1 MENSRTPDGRTDTS
15 RLLIDESPLQV
26 LPALALTVGL
36 NEAIV
41 LQQLHYWSRH
51 SSNVHE
57 GHRWVYNTIGEWR
70 QQFPFWSATTIKRIM
85 ASLREKGLIVVAQGV
100 AQSMDRTN
108 WYRLDYSALPQLDD
122 ARAQGGPIAGS
133 DGAAPSGQN
142 GLVSKETETSQ
153 ETTTESRSHSEPIGF
168 EEWLE
173 HHCDVT
179 GQRVPGRETQARAK
193 LAEKYATLSGEGRS
207 LDEMKLASVGAHA
220 DKWLRE
226 NGKVFPRNVL
236 VSERIDELIEKG
248 RRAQR
253 ERPPDEGRRRF
264 ERRGPRRSI

>member
-1 MENSRTPDGRTDTS
+1 MTTLLYETP
-15 RLLIDESPLQV
+15 PLV
-26 LPALALTVGL
+26 VNPELAAAIGL

-41 LQQLHYWSRH
+41 AQQLHYWLGRST
-51 SSNVHE
+51 NEHE
-57 GHRWVYNTIGEWR
+57 GHKWVYNTIGEWR

-85 ASLREKGLIVVAQGV
+85 ASLREKGIIVVEQGV

-122 ARAQGGPIAGS
+122 ARGQSGPIAGS
-133 DGAAPSGQN
+133 DGAAPSDQN
-142 GLVSKETETSQ
+142 GPVSKRTETTT

-168 EEWLE
+168 EEWLT

-179 GQRVPGRETQARAK
+179 GQQVPGRETQARVK
-193 LAEKYATLSGEGRS
+193 LAAKYATLTGEGRS
-207 LDEMKLASVGAHA
+207 LEDMKLASIGAHA
-220 DKWLRE
+220 DEWLRE

-248 RRAQR
+248 RRAS
-253 ERPPDEGRRRF
+253 PTNGSGPKRF
-264 ERRGPRRSI
+264 ERQGPRRDI

>member
-1 MENSRTPDGRTDTS
+1 MQNPKQADGRTDSS

-26 LPALALTVGL
+26 LPALALAVGL

-51 SSNVHE
+51 SSNIHD

-85 ASLREKGLIVVAQGV
+85 ASLREKGLIVVEQGV
-100 AQSMDRTN
+100 ARSMDRTN

-122 ARAQGGPIAGS
+122 APAQAGPIVGS
-133 DGAAPSGQN
+133 DGTAPSGQD
-142 GLVSKETETSQ
+142 GPVSKRTETTQ
-153 ETTTESRSHSEPIGF
+153 KTTTESRSHSEPIGF
-168 EEWLE
+168 EEWLT

-179 GQRVPGRETQARAK
+179 GQQVPGRETQARAK
-193 LAEKYATLSGEGRS
+193 LAAKYATLTGEGRS
-207 LDEMKLASVGAHA
+207 LDDMKLASIGAHA
-220 DKWLRE
+220 DEWLRE

-248 RRAQR
+248 RRAS
-253 ERPPDEGRRRF
+253 PTNGSGPKRF
-264 ERRGPRRSI
+264 ERQGPRREI